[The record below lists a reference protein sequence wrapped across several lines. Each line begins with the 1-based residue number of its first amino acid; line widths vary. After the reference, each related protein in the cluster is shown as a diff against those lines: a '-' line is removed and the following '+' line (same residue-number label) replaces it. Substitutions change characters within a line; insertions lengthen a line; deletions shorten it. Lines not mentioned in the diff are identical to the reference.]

1 MITSSTKVKSF
12 VEDFLYR
19 KSKFMTLR
27 KTINA
32 DIITP
37 ILAYLRL
44 DLKHKLILESIPRE
58 KENSRYS
65 MIAYNPVHEI
75 KFENGVLTDNGQVK
89 TGDPLDYLGELTIK
103 NTEDSSLPFTGGAI
117 GFVSYDTISFYEN
130 IGEIPEDVIGTPDL
144 HFFLY
149 ESYLIFDHKKEQIT
163 IVESDI
169 YSGRSELDQELA
181 MALVLSNL
189 TRPHKNEFETVKL
202 NPLSFTSNTAKA
214 EFMGMVEQAQSYIKN
229 GDMFQIVLSQRL
241 TSQITGNPFD
251 YYRNLRLT
259 NPSNYLYF
267 LDFGD
272 YQIMGAS
279 PESLVSVKNGVV
291 TTNPIAGTRPRG
303 ADEAEDDALSKDLL
317 GDQKEVAEHRMLVD
331 LGRNDIGKI
340 SKVGTVKVTKYMEV
354 EYFRYVMHLTSVVKG
369 ELLDSV
375 SSLDAL
381 KSTLPAGTVSGA
393 PKIRAMQRIYELEK
407 TKRGIYAGAI
417 GYLSSNSDMDFA
429 IALRTMVLKDGMA
442 HAQAGAGIVFDS
454 VPENEYQET
463 LNKAKAMTKIGE
475 SNDFIS

>member
-1 MITSSTKVKSF
+1 
-12 VEDFLYR
+12 
-19 KSKFMTLR
+19 MTLK

-44 DLKHKLILESIPRE
+44 ELKHKLILESIPRE

-89 TGDPLDYLGELTIK
+89 TGDPLNYLGELTVK
-103 NTEDSSLPFTGGAI
+103 NTEASSLPFTGGAI

-181 MALVLSNL
+181 LSLVLSNL
-189 TRPHKNEFETVKL
+189 TQPHKNEFETVKL

-214 EFMGMVEQAQSYIKN
+214 EFMGMVEQAQTYIKN

-429 IALRTMVLKDGMA
+429 IALRTMVLKDGKA

>member
-1 MITSSTKVKSF
+1 
-12 VEDFLYR
+12 
-19 KSKFMTLR
+19 MTLR

-44 DLKHKLILESIPRE
+44 ELKHKLILESIPRE

-89 TGDPLDYLGELTIK
+89 TGDPLDYLGELTVK
-103 NTEDSSLPFTGGAI
+103 NTEASSLPFTGGAI

-181 MALVLSNL
+181 IALVLSNL

-214 EFMGMVEQAQSYIKN
+214 EFMGMVEQAQTYIKN

-354 EYFRYVMHLTSVVKG
+354 EYFRYVMHLTSVIKG

-429 IALRTMVLKDGMA
+429 IALRTMVLKDGKA

-454 VPENEYQET
+454 VPENECQET

>member
-1 MITSSTKVKSF
+1 
-12 VEDFLYR
+12 
-19 KSKFMTLR
+19 MTLR

-32 DIITP
+32 DILTP

-44 DLKHKLILESIPRE
+44 DFERKLILESIPRE
-58 KENSRYS
+58 KEHARYS
-65 MIAYNPVHEI
+65 MLAYNPVHEI
-75 KFENGVLTDNGQVK
+75 KFQDGVLTDNGAVK
-89 TGDPLDYLGELTIK
+89 AADPLDYLNDLVVK
-103 NTEDSSLPFTGGAI
+103 NKAVSDLPFTGGAI
-117 GFVSYDTISFYEN
+117 GFVSYDTIALYES
-130 IGEIPEDVIGTPDL
+130 IGQIPKDTIGTPDL
-144 HFFLY
+144 HFFVY
-149 ESYLIFDHKKEQIT
+149 DSYLIFDHKKEQIT
-163 IVESDI
+163 IVESDL
-169 YSGRSELDQELA
+169 YSGRSEKALA
-181 MALVLSNL
+181 DSMALVISSL
-189 TRPHKNEFETVKL
+189 TRPHKSEFETVKL
-202 NPLSFTSNTAKA
+202 NPLSFKSNTSKSDFINRVIQAKT
-214 EFMGMVEQAQSYIKN
+214 YIQT
-229 GDMFQIVLSQRL
+229 GDLFQIVLSQRL
-241 TSQITGNPFD
+241 TSKISGNPFD

-291 TTNPIAGTRPRG
+291 ITNPIAGTRSRG
-303 ADEAEDDALSKDLL
+303 VDEVEDKALSEDLQT
-317 GDQKEVAEHRMLVD
+317 DVKEVAEHRMLVD

-340 SKVGTVKVTKYMEV
+340 SKTGTVNITQYMEV

-369 ELLDSV
+369 ELIEGI

-429 IALRTMVLKDGMA
+429 IALRTMVLKDGQA
-442 HAQAGAGIVFDS
+442 HAQAGAGIVYDS
-454 VPENEYQET
+454 QPESEYQET

-475 SNDFIS
+475 SHDFIS

>member
-1 MITSSTKVKSF
+1 
-12 VEDFLYR
+12 
-19 KSKFMTLR
+19 MTLR

-189 TRPHKNEFETVKL
+189 TRPYKNEFETVKL

-272 YQIMGAS
+272 YQIIGAS

>member
-1 MITSSTKVKSF
+1 
-12 VEDFLYR
+12 
-19 KSKFMTLR
+19 MTLK

-44 DLKHKLILESIPRE
+44 ELKHKLILESIPRE

-89 TGDPLDYLGELTIK
+89 TGDPLDYLGELTVK
-103 NTEDSSLPFTGGAI
+103 NTEASSLPFTGGAI

-214 EFMGMVEQAQSYIKN
+214 EFMGMVEQAQTYIKN

-429 IALRTMVLKDGMA
+429 IALRTMVLKDGKA

>member
-1 MITSSTKVKSF
+1 
-12 VEDFLYR
+12 
-19 KSKFMTLR
+19 MTLK

-44 DLKHKLILESIPRE
+44 ELKHKLILESIPRE

-89 TGDPLDYLGELTIK
+89 TGDPLDYLGELTVK
-103 NTEDSSLPFTGGAI
+103 NTEASSLPFTGGAI

-149 ESYLIFDHKKEQIT
+149 ESYLIFDHKKEQIM

-214 EFMGMVEQAQSYIKN
+214 EFMGMVEQAQTYIKN

-429 IALRTMVLKDGMA
+429 IALRTMVLKDGKA

>member
-1 MITSSTKVKSF
+1 M
-12 VEDFLYR
+12 YR
-19 KSKFMTLR
+19 KRKLMTLR

-75 KFENGVLTDNGQVK
+75 KFEKGVLTDNGQVK
-89 TGDPLDYLGELTIK
+89 TGDPLDYLGELTVK
-103 NTEDSSLPFTGGAI
+103 NTEASSIPFTGGAI
-117 GFVSYDTISFYEN
+117 GFVSYDTISLYEN

-163 IVESDI
+163 IVESAI
-169 YSGRSELDQELA
+169 YSGRSALDQQLA
-181 MALVLSNL
+181 MDLVLSNL

-202 NPLSFTSNTAKA
+202 NPLSFKSNTAKA
-214 EFMGMVEQAQSYIKN
+214 EFMTMVEQAQSYIKN

-241 TSQITGNPFD
+241 TSQMTGNPFD

-429 IALRTMVLKDGMA
+429 IALRTMVLKDGKA

>member
-1 MITSSTKVKSF
+1 
-12 VEDFLYR
+12 
-19 KSKFMTLR
+19 MTLK

-44 DLKHKLILESIPRE
+44 ELKHKLILESIPRE

-89 TGDPLDYLGELTIK
+89 TGDPLDYLGELTVK
-103 NTEDSSLPFTGGAI
+103 NTEASSLPFTGGAI

-181 MALVLSNL
+181 MSLVLSNL
-189 TRPHKNEFETVKL
+189 TQPHKNEFETVKL

-214 EFMGMVEQAQSYIKN
+214 EFMGMVEQAQTYIKN

-429 IALRTMVLKDGMA
+429 IALRTMVLKDGKA

>member
-1 MITSSTKVKSF
+1 M
-12 VEDFLYR
+12 YR
-19 KSKFMTLR
+19 KRKLMTLR

-75 KFENGVLTDNGQVK
+75 KFEKGVLTDNGQVK
-89 TGDPLDYLGELTIK
+89 TGDPLDYLGELTVK
-103 NTEDSSLPFTGGAI
+103 NTEASSIPFTGGAI
-117 GFVSYDTISFYEN
+117 GFVSYDTISLYEN

-163 IVESDI
+163 IVESAI
-169 YSGRSELDQELA
+169 YSGRSALDQQLA
-181 MALVLSNL
+181 MDLVLSNL

-202 NPLSFTSNTAKA
+202 NPLSFKSNTAKA
-214 EFMGMVEQAQSYIKN
+214 EFMTMVEQAQSYIKN

-241 TSQITGNPFD
+241 TSQMTGNPFD

-429 IALRTMVLKDGMA
+429 IALRTMVMKDGKA

>member
-1 MITSSTKVKSF
+1 
-12 VEDFLYR
+12 
-19 KSKFMTLR
+19 MTLR

-44 DLKHKLILESIPRE
+44 ELKHKLILESIPRE

-89 TGDPLDYLGELTIK
+89 TGDPLDYLGELTVK
-103 NTEDSSLPFTGGAI
+103 NTEASSLPFTGGAI

-214 EFMGMVEQAQSYIKN
+214 EFMGMVEQAQTYIKN

-381 KSTLPAGTVSGA
+381 KSALPAGTVSGA

-429 IALRTMVLKDGMA
+429 IALRTMVLKDGKA

>member
-1 MITSSTKVKSF
+1 
-12 VEDFLYR
+12 
-19 KSKFMTLR
+19 MTLR

-44 DLKHKLILESIPRE
+44 ELKHKLILESIPRE

-89 TGDPLDYLGELTIK
+89 TGDPLDYLSELTVK
-103 NTEDSSLPFTGGAI
+103 NKERSDLPFTGGAI
-117 GFVSYDTISFYEN
+117 GFVSYDTIALYEN
-130 IGEIPEDVIGTPDL
+130 IGEIPQDAIGTPDL

-169 YSGRSELDQELA
+169 YSGRTADDLALA
-181 MALVLSNL
+181 MEFVLSNL

-202 NPLSFTSNTAKA
+202 NPLSFKSNTTKADFIEMVAQAK
-214 EFMGMVEQAQSYIKN
+214 EHIKN

-241 TSQITGNPFD
+241 TSQISGNPFD

-303 ADEAEDDALSKDLL
+303 ADEAEDEYLSNDLL
-317 GDQKEVAEHRMLVD
+317 ADKKEVAEHRMLVD

-369 ELLDSV
+369 ELLDRV

-429 IALRTMVLKDGMA
+429 IALRTMVLKDGKA

-454 VPENEYQET
+454 VPESEYQET

-475 SNDFIS
+475 SNDFISW

>member
-1 MITSSTKVKSF
+1 
-12 VEDFLYR
+12 
-19 KSKFMTLR
+19 MTLK

-44 DLKHKLILESIPRE
+44 ELKHKLILESIPRE

-89 TGDPLDYLGELTIK
+89 TGDPLNYLGELTVK
-103 NTEDSSLPFTGGAI
+103 NTEASSLPFTGGAI

-214 EFMGMVEQAQSYIKN
+214 EFMGMVEQAQTYIKN

-340 SKVGTVKVTKYMEV
+340 SIVGTVKVTKYMEV

-429 IALRTMVLKDGMA
+429 IALRTMVLKDGKA

>member
-1 MITSSTKVKSF
+1 L
-12 VEDFLYR
+12 E
-19 KSKFMTLR
+19 
-27 KTINA
+27 
-32 DIITP
+32 
-37 ILAYLRL
+37 
-44 DLKHKLILESIPRE
+44 LKHKLILESIPRE

-89 TGDPLDYLGELTIK
+89 TGDPLDYLGELTVK
-103 NTEDSSLPFTGGAI
+103 NTEASSLPFTGGAI

-181 MALVLSNL
+181 MSLVLSNL
-189 TRPHKNEFETVKL
+189 TQPHKNEFETVKL

-214 EFMGMVEQAQSYIKN
+214 EFMGMVEQAQTYIKN

-429 IALRTMVLKDGMA
+429 IALRTMVLKDGKA

>member
-1 MITSSTKVKSF
+1 
-12 VEDFLYR
+12 
-19 KSKFMTLR
+19 MTLK

-44 DLKHKLILESIPRE
+44 ELKHKLILESIPRE

-89 TGDPLDYLGELTIK
+89 TGDPLDYLGELTVK
-103 NTEDSSLPFTGGAI
+103 NTEASSLPFTGGAI

-163 IVESDI
+163 IFESDI

-181 MALVLSNL
+181 MSLVLSNL
-189 TRPHKNEFETVKL
+189 TQPHKNEFETVKL

-214 EFMGMVEQAQSYIKN
+214 EFMGMVEQAQTYIKN

-429 IALRTMVLKDGMA
+429 IALRTMVLKDGKA

>member
-1 MITSSTKVKSF
+1 M
-12 VEDFLYR
+12 YR
-19 KSKFMTLR
+19 KRKFMTLR

-32 DIITP
+32 DLITP

-44 DLKHKLILESIPRE
+44 DLQHKLILESIPRE

-75 KFENGVLTDNGQVK
+75 KFEKGVLTDNGQVK
-89 TGDPLDYLGELTIK
+89 SGDPLDYLGELTVK
-103 NTEDSSLPFTGGAI
+103 NTEASSLPFTGGAI
-117 GFVSYDTISFYEN
+117 GFVSYDTISLYEN

-163 IVESDI
+163 IVESAI
-169 YSGRSELDQELA
+169 YSGRSELDQQLA

-214 EFMGMVEQAQSYIKN
+214 EFMAMVEQAQTYIKN

-241 TSQITGNPFD
+241 TSQMTGNPFD

-303 ADEAEDDALSKDLL
+303 TDEAEDDFLSKDLL

-429 IALRTMVLKDGMA
+429 IALRTMVLKDGQA

>member
-1 MITSSTKVKSF
+1 
-12 VEDFLYR
+12 
-19 KSKFMTLR
+19 MTLK

-44 DLKHKLILESIPRE
+44 ELKHKLILESIPRE

-89 TGDPLDYLGELTIK
+89 TGDPLDYLGELTVK
-103 NTEDSSLPFTGGAI
+103 NTEASSLPFTGGAI
-117 GFVSYDTISFYEN
+117 GFVSYDTISFYEY

-163 IVESDI
+163 IVESGI

-214 EFMGMVEQAQSYIKN
+214 EFMGMVEQAQTYIKN

-429 IALRTMVLKDGMA
+429 IALRTMVLKDGKA

>member
-1 MITSSTKVKSF
+1 
-12 VEDFLYR
+12 
-19 KSKFMTLR
+19 MTLK
-27 KTINA
+27 KTVNA

-44 DLKHKLILESIPRE
+44 ELKHKLILESIPRE

-89 TGDPLDYLGELTIK
+89 TGDPLNYLGELTVK
-103 NTEDSSLPFTGGAI
+103 NTEASSLPFTGGAI

-181 MALVLSNL
+181 MSLVLSNL
-189 TRPHKNEFETVKL
+189 TQPHKNEFETVKL

-214 EFMGMVEQAQSYIKN
+214 EFMGMVEQAQTYIKN

-429 IALRTMVLKDGMA
+429 IALRTMVLKDGKA

>member
-1 MITSSTKVKSF
+1 
-12 VEDFLYR
+12 
-19 KSKFMTLR
+19 MTLR

-44 DLKHKLILESIPRE
+44 ELKHKLILESIPRE

-89 TGDPLDYLGELTIK
+89 TGDPLDYLGELTVK
-103 NTEDSSLPFTGGAI
+103 NTEASSLPFTGGAI

-214 EFMGMVEQAQSYIKN
+214 EFMGMVEQAQTYIKN

-429 IALRTMVLKDGMA
+429 IALRTMVLKDGKA

-454 VPENEYQET
+454 VPENECQET

>member
-1 MITSSTKVKSF
+1 
-12 VEDFLYR
+12 
-19 KSKFMTLR
+19 MTLR

-32 DIITP
+32 DLITP

-44 DLKHKLILESIPRE
+44 DLQHKLILESIPRE

-75 KFENGVLTDNGQVK
+75 KFEKGVLTDNGQVK
-89 TGDPLDYLGELTIK
+89 SGDPLDYLGELTVK
-103 NTEDSSLPFTGGAI
+103 NTEASSLPFTGGAI
-117 GFVSYDTISFYEN
+117 GFVSYDTISLYEN

-163 IVESDI
+163 IVESAI
-169 YSGRSELDQELA
+169 YSGRSELDQQLA

-214 EFMGMVEQAQSYIKN
+214 EFMAMVEQAQTYIKN

-241 TSQITGNPFD
+241 TSQMTGNPFD

-303 ADEAEDDALSKDLL
+303 TDEAEDDFLSKDLL

-429 IALRTMVLKDGMA
+429 IALRTMVLKDGQA

-475 SNDFIS
+475 SNDFISW